1 MSCAG
6 NGLAEKG
13 KCRLRKVQAARPA
26 LDCGGIGQTVRILQL
41 RQRLFPRTVLRKAPL
56 QCLTARQQA
65 VMRVWEREHRKKSKR
80 RPAIGAATAMNPN
93 PVVILVVRLLAA
105 AAMTNDRITFTNR
118 TPAYDVFVAVFR
130 PVDFKL
136 FRRNGDWDKEDRNRK
151 GASQTDVDPPR
162 SQPAAKPLLLK
173 KESN

>member
-105 AAMTNDRITFTNR
+105 AAMTNDRIPLTKR
-118 TPAYDVFVAVFR
+118 ASAYDDLVAVFR
-130 PVDFKL
+130 PVGGKL
-136 FRRNGDWDKEDRNRK
+136 VRRDGNWDKVDRT
-151 GASQTDVDPPR
+151 SQGFRLCLRPPR
-162 SQPAAKPLLLK
+162 CRRS
-173 KESN
+173 